1 MKKLVFS
8 LFFIAILLS
17 ATAQE
22 SGIRFFHGSWDEAV
36 TLAKKEKKKIFIDF
50 FTEWCGPCR
59 MISPIIDELAGEYEG
74 RAVIGKCDVDNND
87 DIVGKFMVRN
97 IPTIVFIK
105 GGQVVDK
112 QVGACTKADLVK
124 KLEKLL

>member
-1 MKKLVFS
+1 MAL
-8 LFFIAILLS
+8 AITKDNFEEIS
-17 ATAQE
+17 ASQLP
-22 SGIRFFHGSWDEAV
+22 V
-36 TLAKKEKKKIFIDF
+36 VIDF
-50 FTEWCGPCR
+50 WAEWCGPCR

-112 QVGACTKADLVK
+112 QVGACMKADLVK

>member
-1 MKKLVFS
+1 MALAINKDNFEALV
-8 LFFIAILLS
+8 
-17 ATAQE
+17 TGDQQV
-22 SGIRFFHGSWDEAV
+22 D
-36 TLAKKEKKKIFIDF
+36 IDF
-50 FTEWCGPCR
+50 WAEWCGPCR
-59 MISPIIDELAGEYEG
+59 MISAIIDELAGEYEG
-74 RAVIGKCDVDNND
+74 RAGIGKCDVDNND

-97 IPTIVFIK
+97 IPTIEFIK